1 MVHSVAQPEMVLEAA
16 LPIAGQTMV
25 ALSLVLLHRAMAHSE
40 ETVVVLSEAAAAL
53 TPVFAAHLEAEAAME
68 PVHSVAVLLAA
79 MAETT
84 EEAILAAEDNSW
96 KLMLLEIDS
105 SWKDKEFQ
113 FKTKSIYPKK
123 KGHSMRYGLS
133 L

>member
-25 ALSLVLLHRAMAHSE
+25 ALPLVLLHRAMVHSE

-84 EEAILAAEDNSW
+84 EEAILAAEDNS
-96 KLMLLEIDS
+96 
-105 SWKDKEFQ
+105 
-113 FKTKSIYPKK
+113 
-123 KGHSMRYGLS
+123 
-133 L
+133 

>member
-1 MVHSVAQPEMVLEAA
+1 MPVLSAETALTVRLAESVAMVHSVAQPEMVSEAA
-16 LPIAGQTMV
+16 LPIAVQTLV
-25 ALSLVLLHRAMAHSE
+25 ALPLVLLLRATVHSE

-84 EEAILAAEDNSW
+84 EEAILAAEDNS
-96 KLMLLEIDS
+96 
-105 SWKDKEFQ
+105 
-113 FKTKSIYPKK
+113 
-123 KGHSMRYGLS
+123 
-133 L
+133 

>member
-25 ALSLVLLHRAMAHSE
+25 ALPLVLLHRAMVHSEETVVVHSE

-53 TPVFAAHLEAEAAME
+53 TPVFAAHLEAAAAME

-84 EEAILAAEDNSW
+84 EEAILAAEDN
-96 KLMLLEIDS
+96 
-105 SWKDKEFQ
+105 F
-113 FKTKSIYPKK
+113 
-123 KGHSMRYGLS
+123 
-133 L
+133 

>member
-25 ALSLVLLHRAMAHSE
+25 ALPLVLLHRAMVHSE
-40 ETVVVLSEAAAAL
+40 GTVEVLSEAAAAL

-68 PVHSVAVLLAA
+68 PVYSVAVLLAA

-84 EEAILAAEDNSW
+84 EEAILAAEDNS
-96 KLMLLEIDS
+96 
-105 SWKDKEFQ
+105 
-113 FKTKSIYPKK
+113 
-123 KGHSMRYGLS
+123 
-133 L
+133 

>member
-25 ALSLVLLHRAMAHSE
+25 ALPLVLLHRAMVHSE
-40 ETVVVLSEAAAAL
+40 ETVVVHSEAAAAL

-84 EEAILAAEDNSW
+84 EEAILAAEDNS
-96 KLMLLEIDS
+96 
-105 SWKDKEFQ
+105 
-113 FKTKSIYPKK
+113 
-123 KGHSMRYGLS
+123 
-133 L
+133 

>member
-25 ALSLVLLHRAMAHSE
+25 ALPLVLLHRAMVHSE
-40 ETVVVLSEAAAAL
+40 EIVVVLSEAAAAL

-84 EEAILAAEDNSW
+84 EEAILAAEDN
-96 KLMLLEIDS
+96 
-105 SWKDKEFQ
+105 F
-113 FKTKSIYPKK
+113 
-123 KGHSMRYGLS
+123 
-133 L
+133 

>member
-1 MVHSVAQPEMVLEAA
+1 MVHSVAQPEMVSEAA

-25 ALSLVLLHRAMAHSE
+25 ALPLVLLHRAMVHSE

-84 EEAILAAEDNSW
+84 EEAILAAED
-96 KLMLLEIDS
+96 
-105 SWKDKEFQ
+105 
-113 FKTKSIYPKK
+113 KS
-123 KGHSMRYGLS
+123 
-133 L
+133 

>member
-25 ALSLVLLHRAMAHSE
+25 ALPLVLLHRAMAHSE
-40 ETVVVLSEAAAAL
+40 ETVVVHSEETVVLSEVAVAL
-53 TPVFAAHLEAEAAME
+53 TPVFAVHLEAEAAME

-84 EEAILAAEDNSW
+84 EEAILAAEDNS
-96 KLMLLEIDS
+96 
-105 SWKDKEFQ
+105 
-113 FKTKSIYPKK
+113 
-123 KGHSMRYGLS
+123 
-133 L
+133 

>member
-1 MVHSVAQPEMVLEAA
+1 MVLSVAQPEMVLEAA

-25 ALSLVLLHRAMAHSE
+25 ALPLVLLHRAMVHSE

-84 EEAILAAEDNSW
+84 EEAILAAEDN
-96 KLMLLEIDS
+96 
-105 SWKDKEFQ
+105 F
-113 FKTKSIYPKK
+113 
-123 KGHSMRYGLS
+123 
-133 L
+133 

>member
-25 ALSLVLLHRAMAHSE
+25 ALPLVLLHRAMVHSEETVVVHSEETVVVHSE

-53 TPVFAAHLEAEAAME
+53 TLVFAAHLEAEAAME

-84 EEAILAAEDNSW
+84 EEAILAAEDNTQ
-96 KLMLLEIDS
+96 KRRDI
-105 SWKDKEFQ
+105 
-113 FKTKSIYPKK
+113 P
-123 KGHSMRYGLS
+123 
-133 L
+133 